1 MKQATRLILAV
12 LLTMSDERYL
22 GGVVVATVSI
32 VGLCGQV
39 AEAAQLRV
47 TNVARTGDG
56 HVQFD
61 ITSKASWR
69 ASWTESGTRWTNW
82 DAAWVF
88 VKYRE
93 KGDPG
98 WSHATLSAK
107 NADHSAPAGA
117 EIDVA
122 LTGTRGMGVFLYRS
136 AEGKGT
142 WVNKGVKLKWLYK
155 DDKVA
160 DPAEVE
166 LFVHALEMVYV
177 PQGSFYVG
185 SGGKLAGSFTEG
197 SWKKG
202 DEVIPFKVTSDA
214 ELEVAPKPGC
224 LYGTAGPGAA
234 HQMGHIGKL
243 PSEFPKGYGA
253 FYCMKYE
260 INQGEY
266 AAFLNQLT
274 APQSAKRY
282 PFPTIPARRNR
293 DGIHTVRK
301 TSAGHTATKPQRA
314 CNWVSWDDCTAYLDW
329 AGLRPM
335 TELEFEKAC
344 RGPLKPVKDEYAWGS
359 GELIDALWILK
370 LDAAL
375 PVPYPQGICG
385 KDGRIKA
392 GCTYWGIAAMSGH
405 LRERT
410 VAVGHKEGWAFTGLC
425 GDGAIADDGL
435 SNVPGWPG
443 PGESWPNRGS
453 YVTCGGGFRGGPWY
467 RDEVRLRVSDRF
479 LSSCMRKARD
489 SSYGF
494 RGVRQAHGK
503 ERSGAAV
510 RHEEHDELA
519 AGQTARLRKES

>member
-1 MKQATRLILAV
+1 M
-12 LLTMSDERYL
+12 
-22 GGVVVATVSI
+22 
-32 VGLCGQV
+32 CGQL
-39 AEAAQLRV
+39 AEAAQLKV
-47 TNVARTGDG
+47 TNVTLAGADL
-56 HVQFD
+56 VQFD
-61 ITSKASWR
+61 ITWTDSWR
-69 ASWTESGTRWTNW
+69 ASWKESGAGLTNW
-82 DAAWVF
+82 DAAWIF
-88 VKYRE
+88 VKYRK

-107 NADHSAPAGA
+107 GPDHSVPTGA
-117 EIDVA
+117 RIDVG
-122 LTGTRGMGVFLYRS
+122 LTGKKGMGVFLYRS

-142 WVNKGVKLKWLYK
+142 WTNKGVKLKWLHE

-160 DPAEVE
+160 DPSKVE

-177 PQGSFYVG
+177 PRGGFYVG
-185 SGGKLAGSFTEG
+185 SGGKLAGSFAEG
-197 SWKKG
+197 SYKKG
-202 DEVIPFKVTSDA
+202 DEVTPFKVTT
-214 ELEVAPKPGC
+214 EGPLEVAPKPGC

-243 PSEFPKGYGA
+243 PPEFPKGYGA

-274 APQSAKRY
+274 EAQAKERY
-282 PFPTIPARRNR
+282 PFPTIPRHRTK
-293 DGIHTVRK
+293 DGSHTVRK
-301 TSAGHTATKPQRA
+301 TPAGFSATKPQRA

-359 GELIDALWILK
+359 GELIDAPWITK
-370 LDAAL
+370 VDVAL

-385 KDGRIKA
+385 KDGRFKA
-392 GCTYWGIAAMSGH
+392 GCSYWGIAALSGH
-405 LRERT
+405 LRDRT
-410 VAVGHKEGWAFTGLC
+410 VAVGHKEGWAFTQLC
-425 GDGAIADDGL
+425 GDGALAADGL
-435 SNVPGWPG
+435 SNVTGWPG
-443 PGESWPNRGS
+443 PGKIWPARGS

-467 RDEVRLRVSDRF
+467 KDKVRLRVSDRF

-494 RGVRQAHGK
+494 RGVRQEPAREAG
-503 ERSGAAV
+503 GA
-510 RHEEHDELA
+510 
-519 AGQTARLRKES
+519 KK